1 MSGAIVIT
9 TKKGFV
15 QKNTLNKN
23 MGIVTPL
30 GYQQEVEFYSP
41 VYDTKEKLE
50 SRSRDLRSTIYWN
63 PSVVADA
70 EGRAHVEFYAADSP
84 VDYRVVVEGVCKNG
98 MIISSSS
105 SMLPE

>member
-1 MSGAIVIT
+1 
-9 TKKGFV
+9 
-15 QKNTLNKN
+15 

-30 GYQQEVEFYSP
+30 GYQQEVEFYAP

-63 PSVVADA
+63 PSVVADT

-98 MIISSSS
+98 VIISSSS